1 MKFKAV
7 QYEEYKWHST
17 IGTDMLS
24 RRQRKTIVDKYNACL
39 PCKIEKTDFPV
50 NSELQTEALLQ
61 FHFFYIKTIRNQEKN
76 LCLNRLSM
84 KNNKKR
90 QSKTTM

>member
-17 IGTDMLS
+17 IDTDMLS

-39 PCKIEKTDFPV
+39 PCKIEKVNQNMKFEATDITDLV
-50 NSELQTEALLQ
+50 DEIT
-61 FHFFYIKTIRNQEKN
+61 
-76 LCLNRLSM
+76 
-84 KNNKKR
+84 
-90 QSKTTM
+90 SKDGMRRSK